1 MADPRKIDQELTDE
15 EVDSLVKKSQEAM
28 ENAYAQYSDFKV
40 GAALLTKCG
49 KTFTGEQSNF

>member
-1 MADPRKIDQELTDE
+1 MANPREIDQELTDE
-15 EVDSLVKKSQEAM
+15 EITSLMKKSQEAM
-28 ENAYAQYSDFKV
+28 ENAYAKYSDFKV